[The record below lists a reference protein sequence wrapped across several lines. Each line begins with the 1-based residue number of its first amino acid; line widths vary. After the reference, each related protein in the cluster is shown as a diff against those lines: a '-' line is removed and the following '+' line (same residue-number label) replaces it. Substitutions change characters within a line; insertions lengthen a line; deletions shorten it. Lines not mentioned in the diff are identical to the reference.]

1 MQNLSVPDAVL
12 ITAQKNL
19 FALKEFLD
27 TNPALFH
34 SVSSDHSGVR
44 PTSASEQEAW
54 KVIQQLGY
62 SGVIC

>member
-1 MQNLSVPDAVL
+1 ML

-27 TNPALFH
+27 TNPGLFH
-34 SVSSDHSGVR
+34 SVSNDHSGVR

-54 KVIQQLGY
+54 KASVRLRCSRIIL
-62 SGVIC
+62 